1 MLHGS
6 GRFLKDV
13 TCGTSPNDWTCDKDT
28 QECGSSYPVCDV
40 VCNPKIDCNG
50 NGRCK
55 KGECECYERFDG
67 NSCDRCAKGY
77 YKYKYGCVYKNVG
90 VNYEFKIDAPEDA
103 ENCTQVIEDLQD
115 KLDEL
120 ADGLPDQARV
130 RVSSGTR
137 KSRRL
142 SSRSGSDDI
151 LITIEVPVVE
161 CNQTAVVNAAI
172 LAVQDVSAPTR
183 ATFLS
188 RKSRGSRD

>member
-13 TCGTSPNDWTCDKDT
+13 TCSDAQPDWTCDKDT
-28 QECGSSYPVCDV
+28 QVCGSSYPVCDV
-40 VCNPKIDCNG
+40 VCNPEIDCNG

-67 NSCDRCAKGY
+67 YSCDRCAKGY
-77 YKYKYGCVYKNVG
+77 YKYKYGCPYKNVG

-103 ENCTQVIEDLQD
+103 ENCTQVIEDLQG

-142 SSRSGSDDI
+142 SSRSGSDDL
-151 LITIEVPVVE
+151 LIAIEVPVVE
-161 CNQTAVVNAAI
+161 CNQTSVVNAAI